1 MCIRDR
7 EKAKSKGG
15 NSIAEKIA
23 SEKER
28 KAAIDAAKQDLLAW
42 QKIAGTANRR
52 RMAADAER
60 KRMADEAAALRKAE
74 EEKLRAEREEAE
86 RVEREALN
94 GVPDMVDDTP
104 QDARAR
110 GYRRVNGHK
119 IDRQEPL
126 QTVQGKEVN
135 VKFSNDVLA
144 PGHVAVIDAS
154 LLQPSHIQGVRNPCL
169 LYTSRCV

>member
-1 MCIRDR
+1 MQRIPKDEQGNPLYEQADSDTAWDAIVEQTEGDEDMAQTVADGMVADKEEALKKL

-86 RVEREALN
+86 RVEREALTEF
-94 GVPDMVDDTP
+94 PTWWMIH
-104 QDARAR
+104 
-110 GYRRVNGHK
+110 RRM
-119 IDRQEPL
+119 PA
-126 QTVQGKEVN
+126 QGGT
-135 VKFSNDVLA
+135 DV
-144 PGHVAVIDAS
+144 
-154 LLQPSHIQGVRNPCL
+154 
-169 LYTSRCV
+169 